1 MEECIIHYNSVSEQK
16 LVKLSSET
24 LWKTLLQA
32 AERRKFQPIIDISST
47 VTDGEY
53 PPLKYHK
60 TCRSMF
66 TLKRDLV
73 SCGQEVGET
82 SQAQTNPRSSLRLA
96 SQGEGYERM
105 DCDKLLPNCI
115 FCNKAK
121 RVRKTDTKEK
131 LLSCA
136 ELRADDSIRKAS
148 LLRGDQRIA
157 AITTDDL
164 IAKEAKYHKT
174 CYRNYTRVN
183 YKVVKDYQS
192 NEDEPFDGVK
202 EILFDLYDSP
212 DVIEYAILTK
222 ALEDNL
228 RGLDGVDEKYINSA
242 KRNLK
247 RKNENLLNGFN
258 FLTVNSRLLVYPDT
272 LSIRDMISKY
282 YILKI
287 EAEKISNM
295 KEDEKTTL
303 RAAHLIREEVR
314 AMEDVM
320 PWPPQEIDLDEEK
333 LRLSHHLS
341 LFLDKLLN
349 LRFTEQPSPRIC
361 RLKSSF
367 GQDIVYAVSRG
378 RIKTP
383 KSIMYPYTIK
393 SLTNCTE
400 LIDISSRLGHGISR
414 SLVEELTTENA
425 YRVMDQQNEGTVAL
439 PPGSKEETFTIAVY
453 DNIDRQEETLSGKFR
468 FQVLIV

>member
-1 MEECIIHYNSVSEQK
+1 MEECVIHYNSVSETK
-16 LVKLSSET
+16 LVKLSSEAS
-24 LWKTLLQA
+24 WKTLLQA
-32 AERRKFQPIIDISST
+32 AERRNFQPILDISST

-73 SCGQEVGET
+73 RCEQEVGEEN
-82 SQAQTNPRSSLRLA
+82 QAYANQRSSLRLA
-96 SQGEGYERM
+96 NQGEGYEWR

-174 CYRNYTRVN
+174 CYRDYTRVN
-183 YKVVKDYQS
+183 YKVAKDYQT
-192 NEDEPFDGVK
+192 NIDEPFEAVK
-202 EILFDLYDSP
+202 DILFDLYDSP
-212 DVIEYAILTK
+212 DVIEYAVLTR
-222 ALEDNL
+222 ALEENLKGLEGADN
-228 RGLDGVDEKYINSA
+228 KYINSA
-242 KRNLK
+242 KKNLR
-247 RKNENLLNGFN
+247 RKIENLLNGFN
-258 FLTVNSRLLVYPDT
+258 FITVNNSLLVYPDT

-282 YILKI
+282 YSLKT
-287 EAEKISNM
+287 EAEKIS
-295 KEDEKTTL
+295 KLQEDEKTVL
-303 RAAHLIREEVR
+303 RAAHLIREEIK

-320 PWPPQEIDLDEEK
+320 PWPPQATDLDEEK
-333 LRLSHHLS
+333 VRLSHSLS

-349 LRFTEQPSPRIC
+349 SRLNEHPSPRVG

-400 LIDISSRLGHGISR
+400 LIDINSRLGHGISR
-414 SLVEELTTENA
+414 SLVEELSTENA
-425 YRVMDQQNEGTVAL
+425 YLVMDQQSEGTVAL
-439 PPGSKEETFTIAVY
+439 PPELKEKTFTMAVY
-453 DNIDRQEETLSGKFR
+453 DNIDRQEETLSGKSR
-468 FQVLIV
+468 FC